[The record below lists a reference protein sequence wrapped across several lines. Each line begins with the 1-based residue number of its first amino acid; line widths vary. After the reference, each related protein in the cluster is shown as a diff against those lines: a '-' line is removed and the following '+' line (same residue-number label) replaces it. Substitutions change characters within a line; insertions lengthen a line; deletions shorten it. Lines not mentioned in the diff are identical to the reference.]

1 MGGQGCS
8 LDESMLVHNVSC
20 GLVLMLGCGGVG
32 TLVSSLAWVA

>member
-8 LDESMLVHNVSC
+8 LDESILVNNVSC
-20 GLVLMLGCGGVG
+20 GLMLMLGCGGAE